1 MTYDTQ
7 WRATFEDTLANQEE
21 LRKKYDSLE
30 KENRPLKTD
39 EIENYFD
46 LLGHGL
52 LGIDEGKKVQITL
65 PDQTFLNID
74 DLGFFLRHLAYH
86 KTDYMDKNFFRRY
99 TKIQY
104 DGANVPISHIW
115 YELKFIIFGLYPK
128 AIAES
133 IRMSKER
140 DAKLESDEKE
150 MAGFGKEKKSKSD
163 H

>member
-21 LRKKYDSLE
+21 LREKLDSLE
-30 KENRPLKTD
+30 EENRPLASNEREKF
-39 EIENYFD
+39 FD
-46 LLGHGL
+46 LIGHGL
-52 LGIDEGKKVQITL
+52 LGNDAEKKVQIPL
-65 PDQTFLNID
+65 PYNTVLNID
-74 DLGFFLRHLAYH
+74 DIGFFLRHLAYH
-86 KTDYMDKNFFRRY
+86 KTDYIDNDFIKRY

-104 DGANVPISHIW
+104 NGKNIPISHIW
-115 YELKFIIFGLYPK
+115 RETKFILFGLYPK

-150 MAGFGKEKKSKSD
+150 MAGFGKKEKNKSN